1 MWKLP
6 PDAPLPVFVDESF
19 VSITRTRAELSVVGP
34 AHLAPE
40 GAPVES
46 GWSGL
51 EVRGPLDFDETGI
64 LAALSAPLATAADP
78 DLRCFHL

>member
-6 PDAPLPVFVDESF
+6 PDAPLPVFVDEAF
-19 VSITRTRAELSVVGP
+19 VSMTRTPAELSVVGP

-51 EVRGPLDFDETGI
+51 EVRGPLDFD
-64 LAALSAPLATAADP
+64 
-78 DLRCFHL
+78 